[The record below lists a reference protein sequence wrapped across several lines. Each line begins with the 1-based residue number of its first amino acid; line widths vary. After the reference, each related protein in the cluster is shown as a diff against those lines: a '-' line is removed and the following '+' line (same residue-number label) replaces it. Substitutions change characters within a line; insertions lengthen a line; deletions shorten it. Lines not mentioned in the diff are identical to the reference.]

1 MKKILAIIC
10 TATLLLSLSGC
21 EKFLTELPKS
31 TLVAE
36 NSFTT
41 SDDWQKALTGAYAML
56 QEVFMEKYTIV
67 LNEFGTDEVEPF
79 DLSWALYVQLKYYT
93 FNAEHEFFRCHY
105 IWAYDGIKR
114 CNTVLDMP
122 AAAPMTMLIS
132 VTAMGWT
139 CSVWNSKAHR

>member
-122 AAAPMTMLIS
+122 AAAPMTP
-132 VTAMGWT
+132 
-139 CSVWNSKAHR
+139 CSQRLFPAEAVRT